1 MSGKRKPS
9 PESSLPSPMP
19 DSSPL
24 ASSASTYQFYSDED
38 KNASTS
44 NGGINSLKLNQ
55 HKNKELTKSAKI
67 LQTPQKQKVI
77 LSTRS
82 KTLDSVP
89 PPLEANTS
97 SFPSSSFS
105 FDYDSV
111 HSPGAASNASS
122 EGPTYV
128 RTPGFEHHAQEFE
141 IQRKRQ
147 QYSKSRASFV
157 PQEEQVHIH
166 ESDIASGN
174 ENIRSSSKASQN
186 GSLSNITTKKKKSLV
201 LVTSGSKCEPE
212 IARKT
217 EPSQQLTSKHKPKKG
232 MSYQFNFILYQALAV
247 ALLLQNLGKIISLSS
262 SSSSSSCS

>member
-9 PESSLPSPMP
+9 PESTLPSPIP
-19 DSSPL
+19 KASPP
-24 ASSASTYQFYSDED
+24 ASSVSTYQFCSDED
-38 KNASTS
+38 KNASTR

-55 HKNKELTKSAKI
+55 QKNKELTKSAKI
-67 LQTPQKQKVI
+67 LQTPQKQKVL

-89 PPLEANTS
+89 PPLEANNN

-128 RTPGFEHHAQEFE
+128 RTPGFEHHAQEVE

-147 QYSKSRASFV
+147 QYSKSRAYFASQV
-157 PQEEQVHIH
+157 EEKVH
-166 ESDIASGN
+166 IASGN

-186 GSLSNITTKKKKSLV
+186 GSLANITTKKKKSLA
-201 LVTSGSKCEPE
+201 LGTSGDKSETE
-212 IARKT
+212 IARKA
-217 EPSQQLTSKHKPKKG
+217 EPSQQLTSKHRPKKG
-232 MSYQFNFILYQALAV
+232 MSYQL
-247 ALLLQNLGKIISLSS
+247 ISFYNQEE
-262 SSSSSSCS
+262 

>member
-9 PESSLPSPMP
+9 PESTLQSPMP
-19 DSSPL
+19 NASPL
-24 ASSASTYQFYSDED
+24 ASSVSTYPFYSDED
-38 KNASTS
+38 NNASTC

-55 HKNKELTKSAKI
+55 QKNKELTKSAKI
-67 LQTPQKQKVI
+67 LQTPQKQKVL

-89 PPLEANTS
+89 PPLEVNTS

-111 HSPGAASNASS
+111 NSPGAASNASS

-128 RTPGFEHHAQEFE
+128 RTPGFEHHAQEVE

-147 QYSKSRASFV
+147 QYSKSRSSFV
-157 PQEEQVHIH
+157 SQVEEQADIH
-166 ESDIASGN
+166 ESVVASGN
-174 ENIRSSSKASQN
+174 ENVRSSSKASQN

-201 LVTSGSKCEPE
+201 LGTSGSKCEAE

-217 EPSQQLTSKHKPKKG
+217 EPSQQLTTKHKPKKG
-232 MSYQFNFILYQALAV
+232 MSYQLNFVL
-247 ALLLQNLGKIISLSS
+247 
-262 SSSSSSCS
+262 

>member
-9 PESSLPSPMP
+9 PESSLTSPIP
-19 DSSPL
+19 NALPL
-24 ASSASTYQFYSDED
+24 ASSSSTYPFYNDEE
-38 KNASTS
+38 KNASTGK
-44 NGGINSLKLNQ
+44 GGISSLNLSQ
-55 HKNKELTKSAKI
+55 QKNKELTKLAKI
-67 LQTPQKQKVI
+67 LQTPQKQKVV

-82 KTLDSVP
+82 KTFDSVP
-89 PPLEANTS
+89 STLEASNS
-97 SFPSSSFS
+97 SFPSSSLS

-111 HSPGAASNASS
+111 HSPGASSNASS

-157 PQEEQVHIH
+157 SQVDEQVDVH

-174 ENIRSSSKASQN
+174 ENIRASSKASQN
-186 GSLSNITTKKKKSLV
+186 GSLSNITTKKKKSHV
-201 LVTSGSKCEPE
+201 LGTSSSKCETE

-232 MSYQFNFILYQALAV
+232 MSYQLNLIL
-247 ALLLQNLGKIISLSS
+247 K
-262 SSSSSSCS
+262 

>member
-9 PESSLPSPMP
+9 PESTLESPMP
-19 DSSPL
+19 NASPL
-24 ASSASTYQFYSDED
+24 ASSVSTYQFYSDED
-38 KNASTS
+38 ANASTGD
-44 NGGINSLKLNQ
+44 GGINSLKLNQ
-55 HKNKELTKSAKI
+55 QKNKELTKSSKI
-67 LQTPQKQKVI
+67 LQTPQKQKI
-77 LSTRS
+77 LLSTRS

-89 PPLEANTS
+89 PPLEANNS

-128 RTPGFEHHAQEFE
+128 RTPGFEHHAQEVE

-147 QYSKSRASFV
+147 QYSKSRASFASQV
-157 PQEEQVHIH
+157 EEHVNIH

-186 GSLSNITTKKKKSLV
+186 GSLANITTKKKKSLV
-201 LVTSGSKCEPE
+201 LGTSGNKSEAE

-217 EPSQQLTSKHKPKKG
+217 EPSQQLTSKPKPKKG
-232 MSYQFNFILYQALAV
+232 MSYQLNFIL
-247 ALLLQNLGKIISLSS
+247 
-262 SSSSSSCS
+262 

>member
-19 DSSPL
+19 NSSPL
-24 ASSASTYQFYSDED
+24 ASSASTYPFYSDED

-147 QYSKSRASFV
+147 QYSKSRASLV
-157 PQEEQVHIH
+157 PQVEEQVRIQ

-186 GSLSNITTKKKKSLV
+186 GSLSNTTTKKKKSLV

-232 MSYQFNFILYQALAV
+232 MFY
-247 ALLLQNLGKIISLSS
+247 
-262 SSSSSSCS
+262 

>member
-9 PESSLPSPMP
+9 PESTLTLPMP
-19 DSSPL
+19 NASPL
-24 ASSASTYQFYSDED
+24 ASSVSTYQFYSDED
-38 KNASTS
+38 KNGSTG

-55 HKNKELTKSAKI
+55 QKNKELTKSDKI
-67 LQTPQKQKVI
+67 LQTPQKQKVL
-77 LSTRS
+77 LSTGS

-128 RTPGFEHHAQEFE
+128 RTPGFEHHAQEVE

-147 QYSKSRASFV
+147 QYSKSRASLSSQV
-157 PQEEQVHIH
+157 EEQLDIH

-174 ENIRSSSKASQN
+174 ESIRSSSKASHN
-186 GSLSNITTKKKKSLV
+186 GSLVNITTKKKKSLE
-201 LVTSGSKCEPE
+201 LGTAGKKSEGN
-212 IARKT
+212 RKA

-232 MSYQFNFILYQALAV
+232 TPYQLNFIL
-247 ALLLQNLGKIISLSS
+247 
-262 SSSSSSCS
+262 